1 MARGSSK
8 SDVAEKNLANQGSIL
23 EQMVYS
29 SPFRSKTLDAIR
41 VASEDPVKLASM
53 RAFFKAAEKY
63 AGVHHY
69 AYTGHKERKNA
80 LVNAFLAMPDDL
92 KLMFAQ
98 PKSDMKLLFRGAD
111 HPANPGDDGKSSAS
125 FTFNKNTAKVFAGAL
140 MTAERPNS
148 YKYKAHGI
156 GVYSSKDIES
166 FDGIFSLE
174 KLAKLSRADKD
185 LFEKIKGDKT
195 DPDSL
200 NPGEYESIVYGI
212 KWKAGVGQPGWKGHD
227 FNAL

>member
-8 SDVAEKNLANQGSIL
+8 SDFDP
-23 EQMVYS
+23 VYS

-41 VASEDPVKLASM
+41 VASEDPAKLGM
-53 RAFFKAAEKY
+53 LRNFFKAAEKY
-63 AGVHHY
+63 AGNHHY

-80 LVNAFLAMPDDL
+80 VIEAFLAMPPEL

-98 PKSDMKLLFRGAD
+98 PKSDIGLLFRGAD
-111 HPANPGDDGKSSAS
+111 HPANPGADGKSSAS
-125 FTFNKNTAKVFAGAL
+125 FTFNKGTAKSFASEI
-140 MTAERPNS
+140 MTMERPNS

-156 GVYSSKDIES
+156 GVYSAKDIES

-174 KLAKLSRADKD
+174 KLAKLRRADGD
-185 LFEKIKGDKT
+185 LFEKIKGEKS

-200 NPGEYESIVYGI
+200 NAGEFESMVYGI